1 MPPYTAR
8 STFATSKYEPFYDSI
23 LLVCAIYT
31 MSLAYILSPPTN
43 YHKFSHATMV
53 HILRPASL
61 LSSRQHAINYGA
73 TSSTSLPTFAVASS
87 NPNDGNGERNDLIDM
102 RPLSDEQVRRAK
114 AVHGKNKIEFK
125 NDQVWYMVLFHAL
138 LHPFNILLAILGTA
152 TVLTGDNQGGSIMF
166 MMVLLSTLLRFWQEW
181 KSAEAAQSLKSM
193 VTTMTRVTRLYSC
206 PEFQDP
212 TPEEVV
218 RKDIPIEDVVPGDWV
233 QLSAGDLIPADVHV
247 LESKDLFVSQA
258 TLTGEAMPVE
268 KFAASCEAMT
278 AWKQR
283 NANDEMDKSAI
294 PSGALLIPVQGGTPD
309 LSIPSSSYSAASVD
323 VAGSHYRFSKMT
335 SIINSV
341 KRTVF
346 ACFGIRRF
354 DFDSNAH
361 KQNEVDLSH
370 PNFCFMGTSVISG
383 TATVLVDKIGSET
396 YFGSMAKELSK
407 RHPESAFQM
416 GVRNISWVFFGLMAL
431 MVPPVLLIIG
441 LAHQNWADAA
451 LFALSVAVGLTP
463 EMLPVIVS
471 STLARGAYLMSK
483 ERCIIKNLDAIINL
497 GSMDVL
503 CTDKTGTITENK
515 VVLVRHVDFHGK
527 SSIQSLQLAFLNSFF
542 QTGLKNLLD
551 VAVVEYF
558 QKTASELPT
567 YVKLGSGLTPAAVTF
582 ASRYQK
588 LDEIPFDFVRRRMS
602 VILKDILDNQA
613 MLVSKGAVRE
623 ILRICTH
630 VVVPCHQNPNAVDIL
645 MGTDGQTIPALDTLV
660 RTRSDDIKLLTPDMI
675 ARLNERNKGLS
686 LDGLRVVAVAYRDL
700 DKVKSNYSISDECNM
715 VFAGLIAFL
724 DPPKESAGPAIKEIL
739 SLGVEVKVLTGDSD
753 TVCRKVCQE
762 IGLPIN
768 SIVTTDDL
776 VGLDDEQVALI
787 ARNATIFAKL
797 TPVQKSRIIR
807 VLKRSDRIVGFLGDG
822 INDAPALTEA
832 DVGISVD
839 TATDIAKESADVILL
854 EKSLEVIAES
864 IVMGRTTYG
873 NTLKYIVMGI
883 SSNFGNVFSIL
894 VASLWLPFLPM
905 LPIHI
910 LAQNM
915 LYDISQATIPWDKMD
930 KEFLM
935 VPHRWNILS
944 IFQFMVFMG
953 PWSSIFDITTF
964 LFMWFYFGIRN
975 PSDTA
980 GVTLFQTAWFTEGAL
995 TQLLVIHI
1003 IRSPKIPFV
1012 QTIAARPV
1020 IASSLIIS
1028 IIVLVLPYISIFRD
1042 SLTMVELPTIY
1053 YAYLVT
1059 ALLSYFAVTQLAKM
1073 MYLHIF
1079 KAWF

>member
-1 MPPYTAR
+1 
-8 STFATSKYEPFYDSI
+8 
-23 LLVCAIYT
+23 
-31 MSLAYILSPPTN
+31 
-43 YHKFSHATMV
+43 
-53 HILRPASL
+53 
-61 LSSRQHAINYGA
+61 
-73 TSSTSLPTFAVASS
+73 
-87 NPNDGNGERNDLIDM
+87 
-102 RPLSDEQVRRAK
+102 
-114 AVHGKNKIEFK
+114 
-125 NDQVWYMVLFHAL
+125 
-138 LHPFNILLAILGTA
+138 
-152 TVLTGDNQGGSIMF
+152 
-166 MMVLLSTLLRFWQEW
+166 
-181 KSAEAAQSLKSM
+181 
-193 VTTMTRVTRLYSC
+193 
-206 PEFQDP
+206 
-212 TPEEVV
+212 
-218 RKDIPIEDVVPGDWV
+218 
-233 QLSAGDLIPADVHV
+233 
-247 LESKDLFVSQA
+247 
-258 TLTGEAMPVE
+258 
-268 KFAASCEAMT
+268 
-278 AWKQR
+278 
-283 NANDEMDKSAI
+283 
-294 PSGALLIPVQGGTPD
+294 
-309 LSIPSSSYSAASVD
+309 
-323 VAGSHYRFSKMT
+323 
-335 SIINSV
+335 
-341 KRTVF
+341 
-346 ACFGIRRF
+346 
-354 DFDSNAH
+354 
-361 KQNEVDLSH
+361 
-370 PNFCFMGTSVISG
+370 
-383 TATVLVDKIGSET
+383 
-396 YFGSMAKELSK
+396 
-407 RHPESAFQM
+407 
-416 GVRNISWVFFGLMAL
+416 
-431 MVPPVLLIIG
+431 
-441 LAHQNWADAA
+441 
-451 LFALSVAVGLTP
+451 
-463 EMLPVIVS
+463 
-471 STLARGAYLMSK
+471 MSK

-515 VVLVRHVDFHGK
+515 VVLVGHVDFH
-527 SSIQSLQLAFLNSFF
+527 
-542 QTGLKNLLD
+542 
-551 VAVVEYF
+551 VEYF

-567 YVKLGSGLTPAAVTF
+567 YVKLGSGLTPAAVTS

-630 VVVPCHQNPNAVDIL
+630 AVVPCHQNPNAVDIL
-645 MGTDGQTIPALDTLV
+645 MGTNGQTTPALDTLV

-686 LDGLRVVAVAYRDL
+686 LDGLHVIAVIYRDL
-700 DKVKSNYSISDECNM
+700 NKVKSNYSISDECNM
-715 VFAGLIAFL
+715 VFDGLIAFL

-753 TVCRKVCQE
+753 TVCRK
-762 IGLPIN
+762 
-768 SIVTTDDL
+768 
-776 VGLDDEQVALI
+776 QVVLI

-807 VLKRSDRIVGFLGDG
+807 VLKRLDRVVGFLGDG
-822 INDAPALTEA
+822 INDAPALTKA

-873 NTLKYIVMGI
+873 NMLKYIVMGI

-894 VASLWLPFLPM
+894 VASLRLPFLPI

-915 LYDISQATIPWDKMD
+915 LYDISQATIPRDKMD

-944 IFQFMVFMG
+944 IFQFMIFMG

-980 GVTLFQTAWFTEGAL
+980 GAWFTEGAL

-1003 IRSPKIPFV
+1003 IRSPNIPFV
-1012 QTIAARPV
+1012 QMIAARPV

-1028 IIVLVLPYISIFRD
+1028 IFVLVLPYISIFRN

-1053 YAYLVT
+1053 YAYLIT
-1059 ALLSYFAVTQLAKM
+1059 ALLSYFTVTQLAKM

-1079 KAWF
+1079 QALF